1 MPENHENSNVDFH
14 LDQFAT
20 ELSTSNTVFCV
31 STATEAALHATY
43 PSTKSKTR
51 LLYQYA
57 DWPEEF
63 EEIEKNLAPPIIG
76 PYVVVIGTI
85 EPRKNLALL
94 IRALAEPAIRDSAI
108 KFVIIGKKG
117 WMVDS
122 FLAELPPE
130 SKSRLLFTGFV
141 TELTKYRLIRHCE
154 FMIFPSLYEGFG
166 IPALEAMSVGK
177 PVLASMTTSFP
188 EVIGDGGIYFDP
200 YSASELALAF
210 EEICNVSRKIELSK
224 KAVAHAATFN
234 AKRLSDSLIAW
245 IADQSYSTTL
255 EFSEALP
262 DGIVLRNFCEP
273 ELDFVWSESNWA
285 EIVFPFN
292 SGKKVKTEMSD
303 LVIDCDVFK
312 SPMRELK
319 QSVFFYLNGLRIG
332 SFDIS
337 RREIRVIM
345 FPTSLIRAKDNSLTF
360 DTPESSSP
368 SSIGVSDDKRRL
380 GIQVFSVQIQPA

>member
-1 MPENHENSNVDFH
+1 
-14 LDQFAT
+14 
-20 ELSTSNTVFCV
+20 
-31 STATEAALHATY
+31 
-43 PSTKSKTR
+43 
-51 LLYQYA
+51 
-57 DWPEEF
+57 
-63 EEIEKNLAPPIIG
+63 
-76 PYVVVIGTI
+76 
-85 EPRKNLALL
+85 
-94 IRALAEPAIRDSAI
+94 
-108 KFVIIGKKG
+108 
-117 WMVDS
+117 
-122 FLAELPPE
+122 
-130 SKSRLLFTGFV
+130 
-141 TELTKYRLIRHCE
+141 
-154 FMIFPSLYEGFG
+154 MI
-166 IPALEAMSVGK
+166 
-177 PVLASMTTSFP
+177 
-188 EVIGDGGIYFDP
+188 
-200 YSASELALAF
+200 
-210 EEICNVSRKIELSK
+210 
-224 KAVAHAATFN
+224 
-234 AKRLSDSLIAW
+234 
-245 IADQSYSTTL
+245 SYSTTL
-255 EFSEALP
+255 EFSDALP

>member
-1 MPENHENSNVDFH
+1 MAHILTNKHRVTIDVGPLLESQWTGIPAFTRRVVQSMLQRSDVAVDFSWNLARLESTAVQAAIQINSGALLRDMYERQSGGGLKLVDTAQPIFYPSVNRYHGLVSREASTVHDLSTLVMPENHENSNVDFH
-14 LDQFAT
+14 LDQFAK

-141 TELTKYRLIRHCE
+141 TEFTKYRLIRHCE

-188 EVIGDGGIYFDP
+188 EVIGDGGLYFDP

-245 IADQSYSTTL
+245 IADQS
-255 EFSEALP
+255 
-262 DGIVLRNFCEP
+262 
-273 ELDFVWSESNWA
+273 
-285 EIVFPFN
+285 
-292 SGKKVKTEMSD
+292 
-303 LVIDCDVFK
+303 
-312 SPMRELK
+312 
-319 QSVFFYLNGLRIG
+319 
-332 SFDIS
+332 
-337 RREIRVIM
+337 
-345 FPTSLIRAKDNSLTF
+345 
-360 DTPESSSP
+360 
-368 SSIGVSDDKRRL
+368 
-380 GIQVFSVQIQPA
+380 